1 MDAEGEAKGEA
12 FKTFKG
18 PKCLNSKIG
27 IVGAGP
33 SGMHFYLDI
42 TLVPKICIIVG
53 FYIRYSYGI

>member
-33 SGMHFYLDI
+33 SGMNFKTDI
-42 TLVPKICIIVG
+42 TLVPKTYHR
-53 FYIRYSYGI
+53 FLH

>member
-33 SGMHFYLDI
+33 SGMNFKTDI
-42 TLVPKICIIVG
+42 TLVPKMYHR
-53 FYIRYSYGI
+53 FLH